1 MTDYL
6 ARRLAAMQRLAQAA
20 RNAPRAEP
28 APPRPDLV
36 DQLKTLL
43 ATMPESQTERLHIP
57 TLQPHLEGK
66 FRARPHM
73 LHIGRALKL
82 LGYAPVR
89 SWRPGEQGVRFWIRQ
104 TPKGN

>member
-1 MTDYL
+1 MKPYL
-6 ARRLAAMQRLAQAA
+6 ARRLAEMHRLAQDAK
-20 RNAPRAEP
+20 NAPRAEP
-28 APPRPDLV
+28 APPRPALV
-36 DQLKTLL
+36 DQLRALL

-57 TLQPHLEGK
+57 TLLPHLEGK
-66 FRARPHM
+66 YRPTPHP

-104 TPKGN
+104 TPKNN